1 VLNRYDA
8 RRSRESYRQQ
18 QQQDGDGPYSAA
30 WPLPASNDPSNAHS
44 DSTITST
51 WPRMHFQ
58 FDSHPAVL
66 QLQGVSEQDEGF
78 YRCRV
83 DFGRS
88 PTRHRLVQLSIVGKA
103 GRQAGSVYSGVLIH
117 F

>member
-1 VLNRYDA
+1 MNLINFRYDA

-18 QQQDGDGPYSAA
+18 QEAADGSYSAA
-30 WPLPASNDPSNAHS
+30 WPLPASSSNDHS
-44 DSTITST
+44 GGGGGSDPTA
-51 WPRMHFQ
+51 WRMHFQ

-66 QLQGVSEQDEGF
+66 QLQGVGEQDEGF

-88 PTRHRLVQLSIVGKA
+88 PTRHRLVQLSIVG
-103 GRQAGSVYSGVLIH
+103 SLDTI
-117 F
+117 FN